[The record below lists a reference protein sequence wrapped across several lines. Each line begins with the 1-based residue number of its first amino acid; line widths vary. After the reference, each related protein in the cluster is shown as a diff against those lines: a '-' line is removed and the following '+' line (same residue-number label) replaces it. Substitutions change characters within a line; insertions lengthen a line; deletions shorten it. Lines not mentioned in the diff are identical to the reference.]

1 MDELKTRI
9 SEAKDKCQNA
19 ILDAVNTFQ
28 EETGLLVS
36 LIEIERK
43 EINIAN
49 IELRHRTDITIKVE
63 L

>member
-28 EETGLLVS
+28 EKTGLLVS